1 MQEGLKCLVFLTC
14 EAGGIQSVMS
24 PEVGGKDT
32 VGYTILD
39 SCPSVGE
46 GKSKLGL
53 GINLGGIVK

>member
-1 MQEGLKCLVFLTC
+1 
-14 EAGGIQSVMS
+14 MS
-24 PEVGGKDT
+24 PEVGGKDV

-39 SCPSVGE
+39 SCPVVGE